1 MAPVLGP
8 PPVSRLPRADLAALL
23 AGTVGLTVAAAGV
36 GSLPWALPERVFG
49 GWQVADVP
57 ASLAALLAVSTALCL
72 ITGTALVL
80 RGARLRLAEP
90 AGLTWLA
97 IVVVAAG
104 ALVFNA
110 LVLAADASQ
119 EAGPV
124 IPVFHW
130 LFTLVPALLAGA
142 VGATRGAAAATA
154 AALGSGVVTLPLF
167 TLGWALMASRFPFPS
182 EVLAPLWNSLL
193 LGVVPLL
200 IGVAVA
206 QGWGRTREWRRSAA
220 R

>member
-1 MAPVLGP
+1 MATVDGP
-8 PPVSRLPRADLAALL
+8 PPVSRLPRAALAALL
-23 AGTVGLTVAAAGV
+23 AVLVGLTVAAAGV

-57 ASLAALLAVSTALCL
+57 GSLVALLVASTGVCL
-72 ITGTALVL
+72 IAGTTLVL

-90 AGLTWLA
+90 AALTWLA
-97 IVVVAAG
+97 VVVVSAG

-119 EAGPV
+119 ESGPV

-130 LFTLVPALLAGA
+130 MFTLVPALLAGA

-200 IGVAVA
+200 IGVAIA
-206 QGWGRTREWRRSAA
+206 RGWGRTREWRSAV